1 MFEGMAGRWA
11 LATGAGFSLAFL
23 SFIPVGEFVMLFAP
37 DAVANID
44 ATMLPEHLDPG
55 ALPGWLDQPTYE
67 SMYRWILGQH
77 ILMYSVFGL
86 ILGSLQ
92 WYALRDSL
100 VEPWPWILAAVSG
113 FAVILLLEMY
123 SRHMVIGPHAG
134 PLEPI
139 LIALGGGSLT
149 GIFQWLYLRR
159 IGVNAKRWL
168 LLWIGGIVV
177 GIAAAAATLAV
188 VEMILRAPLQ
198 GTFSPGVAER
208 VGWAIFLFVYG
219 AVVGTV
225 AGLVS
230 GRRLHATLTISESPE
245 NGSLP

>member
-1 MFEGMAGRWA
+1 MFEGMAGRWT
-11 LATGAGFSLAFL
+11 LATGVGFSLAFL

-44 ATMLPEHLDPG
+44 ATMLPEHLDPD

-67 SMYRWILGQH
+67 SMYRWLLGQH
-77 ILMYSVFGL
+77 IIMYPVFGL
-86 ILGSLQ
+86 ILGSFQ

-100 VEPWPWILAAVSG
+100 VEPWPWILAAVAG
-113 FAVILLLEMY
+113 FAVILLPEMY
-123 SRHMVIGPHAG
+123 RRHMVIGPHAG

-139 LIALGGGSLT
+139 MIALGGGSLT
-149 GIFQWLYLRR
+149 GIFQWLYLRQ
-159 IGVNAKRWL
+159 IGVNASSWL

-177 GIAAAAATLAV
+177 GIAAAAATLTI
-188 VEMILRAPLQ
+188 VEMLLRAPVQ
-198 GTFSPGVAER
+198 GAFSPEMAAR

-219 AVVGTV
+219 SVVGTV

-230 GRRLHATLTISESPE
+230 GRRLSAILTPSE
-245 NGSLP
+245 